1 MSSLLTN
8 SGAITALQTLN
19 TINKNLTQTQN
30 EISTGKR
37 ISDVRDNP
45 ALWAIS
51 RTMEADMS
59 AFRAV
64 QDNLSFGEAV
74 VNVAKNAADQIVEK
88 LREIRDLTLQAQTD
102 GADFEAVEAA
112 IDEKENVITALRE
125 SAQFNGVNLLNTNP
139 TGGTPT
145 QLTIVGA
152 INRVGA
158 GAATDSTFTIDSLDF
173 EADILAG
180 ANTIQDIGTVANAAD
195 AFDDVEALL
204 NTAIDGAATLGSAA
218 ERIADQKAFVDRQ
231 FDVLKVGVGALVDAD
246 MEEASARLQALQV
259 QQQLGVQALSIA
271 NQAPQTILSL
281 FR

>member
-8 SGAITALQTLN
+8 TGAITALQTLS
-19 TINKNLTQTQN
+19 TINKNLTQTQT

-102 GADFEAVEAA
+102 GADFTAIEAA
-112 IDEKENVITALRE
+112 IDEKENVITSLRE

-139 TGGTPT
+139 SGGTPT

-158 GAATDSTFTIDSLDF
+158 AAATDTSFTIDSLDF

-180 ANTIQDIGTVANAAD
+180 ANTIQDIGSVANAAD
-195 AFDDVEALL
+195 AFDDVEGLL

-218 ERIADQKAFVDRQ
+218 ERISDQKAFVDRQ
-231 FDVLKVGVGALVDAD
+231 FDVLKIGVGALVDAD

-271 NQAPQTILSL
+271 NQSPQTILSL